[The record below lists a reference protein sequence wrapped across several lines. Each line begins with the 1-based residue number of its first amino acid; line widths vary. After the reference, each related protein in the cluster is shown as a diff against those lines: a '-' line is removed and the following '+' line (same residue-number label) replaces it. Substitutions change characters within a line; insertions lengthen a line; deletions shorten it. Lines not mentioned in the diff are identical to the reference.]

1 MHDFTPAPAHPRRRA
16 LIASALAG
24 TLMAAA
30 PWAVQAQPA
39 FPSQPIKVIVPFG
52 PGGLADI
59 SMRLVAQKLGERLG
73 QPVVVE
79 NRPGAGGVVAANAAL
94 NAPRDGHTLIL
105 FSNGTAISKSLFK
118 LANDP
123 ETDFVPISSMAYFDL
138 ILLVKADGG
147 VPDLAS
153 LLALSRRRPLNIGT
167 INPGSTQNLSA
178 ELFKSVAK
186 VEATVI
192 PFKSTP
198 EVLTAL
204 MRGDVDVGFESYAA
218 LKGAVDGG
226 QVRAI
231 AATAGAR
238 SPWLP
243 QVPTVREAGVAGY
256 EVTGWNALYAP
267 AGTPP
272 AAVQAVSAAMQ
283 EVMQLPDVRQR
294 LLQLGTEPRAS
305 SPADMAA
312 VFKRDTA
319 KWAEVI
325 RRAGIQMQ

>member
-1 MHDFTPAPAHPRRRA
+1 
-16 LIASALAG
+16 
-24 TLMAAA
+24 MAAA

>member
-1 MHDFTPAPAHPRRRA
+1 MHDLTPAPAHPRRRA
-16 LIASALAG
+16 LIAGALASG
-24 TLMAAA
+24 LMAAA
-30 PWAVQAQPA
+30 PFAAQAQPS
-39 FPSQPIKVIVPFG
+39 FPSQPVKVIVPFG

-73 QPVVVE
+73 QPMVVE

-186 VEATVI
+186 IEATVI

-218 LKGAVDGG
+218 LKGAVNGG

-267 AGTPP
+267 AGTPS
-272 AAVQAVSAAMQ
+272 AAVQAVNAAMQ

-312 VFKRDTA
+312 VFKRDAA

>member
-1 MHDFTPAPAHPRRRA
+1 
-16 LIASALAG
+16 
-24 TLMAAA
+24 
-30 PWAVQAQPA
+30 
-39 FPSQPIKVIVPFG
+39 
-52 PGGLADI
+52 
-59 SMRLVAQKLGERLG
+59 
-73 QPVVVE
+73 
-79 NRPGAGGVVAANAAL
+79 
-94 NAPRDGHTLIL
+94 
-105 FSNGTAISKSLFK
+105 
-118 LANDP
+118 
-123 ETDFVPISSMAYFDL
+123 MAYFDL

-186 VEATVI
+186 IEATVI

-272 AAVQAVSAAMQ
+272 AAVQAVNAAMQ

-305 SPADMAA
+305 SPTDMAA
-312 VFKRDTA
+312 VFKRDAA